1 MTVSS
6 ERSRHEQEDD
16 RDRAGALVSLPHKSH
31 VPYGPFVSV
40 SWTKRAFAEHC
51 LESQI
56 VGSELP
62 YTHRDLSAVGQ
73 DQ

>member
-6 ERSRHEQEDD
+6 ERSGHEQEDD
-16 RDRAGALVSLPHKSH
+16 RDRAGALASLLHKSH
-31 VPYGPFVSV
+31 VPCDPFVSV

-56 VGSELP
+56 EGSELP
-62 YTHRDLSAVGQ
+62 TLTETSQ
-73 DQ
+73 L